1 MTQKASAGYCISV
14 SQGNHAEDHSRR
26 EYTPKSAARSLSA
39 DNVTLYDCGDDREH
53 FNEFFRDSIEAY
65 NAKQRRKDRR
75 KSLDYLGAIESGEAC
90 YGKGEKAEKP
100 YYHDVIQIGDHEAN
114 GVTDA
119 EFDPDH
125 WRELKKTDPAA
136 ADQYAAEHR
145 NTDPIRAEILE
156 ILQEIGNEIVTN
168 KDGRYSRI
176 LVHGA
181 VIHRDEPAGTDHLDL
196 RYTIWT
202 EDTSGRGPSRRVSMN
217 KGLKE
222 MGYKLRTE
230 TTTDPETGQPVTRQV
245 TALEQFREDIK
256 ARIAEKMEE
265 RGLTLKIKGEHRK
278 HLTPAEYI
286 ADQQA
291 KTAAAQAAQAEEA
304 AEDAIAAMIQAR
316 EAQTAAEE
324 AAAAAEAD
332 RRADERAAQEAQQA
346 PALQDRRA
354 LAAAKALR
362 NKAGELIFSELLK
375 AYDGRP
381 GIVPRIAEDAARLRA
396 NNAARAARIEE
407 KAAEIAGDAGD
418 AYEAPEGRRGPQR
431 GE

>member
-39 DNVTLYDCGDDREH
+39 DNVTLYDCEDDRAN
-53 FNEFFRDSIEAY
+53 FNEFFRPAIETY
-65 NAKQRRKDRR
+65 NAKQCRKDRR
-75 KSLDYLGAIESGEAC
+75 RSLDYLADIESGAAC

-100 YYHDVIQIGDHEAN
+100 FYHDVIQIGDHEAN

-145 NTDPIRAEILE
+145 NTDPTRAEILE
-156 ILQEIGNEIVTN
+156 ILQEIGREIVTN

-202 EDTSGRGPSRRVSMN
+202 EDTSGRGPSRRISMN

-222 MGYKLRTE
+222 MGYVMRTE
-230 TTTDPETGQPVTRQV
+230 TERDPETGKTTTRQV
-245 TALEQFREDIK
+245 TALEQFRESIK
-256 ARIAEKMEE
+256 QRIAEKMEE

-286 ADQQA
+286 AEQQA
-291 KTAAAQAAQAEEA
+291 KEATAAA
-304 AEDAIAAMIQAR
+304 DK
-316 EAQTAAEE
+316 
-324 AAAAAEAD
+324 AAAEATAAKAAAEATED
-332 RRADERAAQEAQQA
+332 ARRVI
-346 PALQDRRA
+346 
-354 LAAAKALR
+354 AAAKALH
-362 NKAGELIFSELLK
+362 NSNGQSI
-375 AYDGRP
+375 YDGLLSAYSARP
-381 GIVPRIAEDAARLRA
+381 KIIPRIPEDAARLRA

-418 AYEAPEGRRGPQR
+418 AYETPEGRRGPQR